1 MYMAYLYRHIRLDEN
16 VPFYIGIG
24 TDASFSRSKERCRR
38 SELWNK
44 IAAKTEHTVQI
55 LFDDLTWEEAKQ
67 KEIEFIALYGRID
80 KRLGTL
86 ANLTDGGD
94 GTLGAIVSKEKRELF
109 SRVHSGKV
117 TSPEVREKISNTLKS
132 KPRDEEKIAKLVEG
146 SLRYAKSQIKKVLCT
161 DTGMVF
167 ESATDAAS
175 YFKISRTAIVR
186 QINGI
191 RKNKNNLTYI
201 K

>member
-1 MYMAYLYRHIRLDEN
+1 MAYVYRHIRLDKN

-24 TDASFSRSKERCRR
+24 TDASFSRSRETTRR
-38 SELWNK
+38 NKLWSR
-44 IAAKTEHTVQI
+44 IAEKTEHQVQI
-55 LFDDLTWEEAKQ
+55 LFDNLTHEEAKQ

-146 SLRYAKSQIKKVLCT
+146 SLKYSKSQIKKVLCI

-167 ESATDAAS
+167 ESATDAAL
-175 YFKISRTAIVR
+175 YFNITRTAIVR

-191 RKNKNNLTYI
+191 RKNKHNLKYT

>member
-24 TDASFSRSKERCRR
+24 TDASFSRSRERCRR

-44 IAAKTEHTVQI
+44 IAAKTEHRVQI
-55 LFDDLTWEEAKQ
+55 LFDNLTWEEAKQ

-117 TSPEVREKISNTLKS
+117 TSPEVKEKISNTLKS
-132 KPRDEEKIAKLVEG
+132 KPRDEEKIVKFVEG

-175 YFKISRTAIVR
+175 YFKITRTAIVR

>member
-1 MYMAYLYRHIRLDEN
+1 MAYLYRHIRLDEN

-24 TDASFSRSKERCRR
+24 TDASFSRSRETTRR
-38 SELWNK
+38 NKLWIR
-44 IAAKTEHTVQI
+44 IAAKTEHRVEI

-109 SRVHSGKV
+109 SRVHSGKIH
-117 TSPEVREKISNTLKS
+117 SPEVRKKISNTLKS
-132 KPRDEEKIAKLVEG
+132 KPRDEEKIAKFVEG
-146 SLRYAKSQIKKVLCT
+146 SLKYSQSQRKKVLCI

-167 ESATDAAS
+167 ESATAAAL
-175 YFKISRTAIVR
+175 YFNITRTAIVR
-186 QINGI
+186 QINGK
-191 RKNKNNLTYI
+191 RKNKHNLKYT

>member
-24 TDASFSRSKERCRR
+24 TDASFSRSRETTRR
-38 SELWNK
+38 NKLWIR
-44 IAAKTEHTVQI
+44 IAAKTEHRVEI

-80 KRLGTL
+80 KKLGPL

-94 GTLGAIVSKEKRELF
+94 GTLGAIVSKEMREMY
-109 SRVHSGKV
+109 SRVHSGKIH
-117 TSPEVREKISNTLKS
+117 SPEVRKKISDTLKS
-132 KPRDEEKIAKLVEG
+132 KPRDEAKIARFVEG
-146 SLRYAKSQIKKVLCT
+146 SLKYAKSQIKKVLCI

-167 ESATDAAS
+167 ESATDAS
-175 YFKISRTAIVR
+175 IYFGVNRNTIVR
-186 QINGI
+186 QINGT
-191 RKNKNNLTYI
+191 RKNKFNLTYI

>member
-24 TDASFSRSKERCRR
+24 TDASFSRSRERCRR
-38 SELWNK
+38 NELWNK
-44 IAAKTEHTVQI
+44 IAAKTEHRVQI
-55 LFDDLTWEEAKQ
+55 LFDNLTWEEAKQ

-94 GTLGAIVSKEKRELF
+94 GTLGASVSKEKRELF

-117 TSPEVREKISNTLKS
+117 TSPEVKEKISNTLKS
-132 KPRDEEKIAKLVEG
+132 KPRDEEKIAKFVEG
-146 SLRYAKSQIKKVLCT
+146 SLRYAKSQIKR
-161 DTGMVF
+161 
-167 ESATDAAS
+167 
-175 YFKISRTAIVR
+175 YFVQTLEWFLSL
-186 QINGI
+186 QQMLH
-191 RKNKNNLTYI
+191 LTL

>member
-1 MYMAYLYRHIRLDEN
+1 MYMAYVYRHIRLDKN

-24 TDASFSRSKERCRR
+24 TDASFSRSRETTRR
-38 SELWNK
+38 NKLWSR
-44 IAAKTEHTVQI
+44 IAEKTEHKVQI
-55 LFDDLTWEEAKQ
+55 LFDNLTHEEAKQ

-80 KRLGTL
+80 KKLGPL

-146 SLRYAKSQIKKVLCT
+146 SLKYSKSQIKKVLCI
-161 DTGMVF
+161 DTGIVF
-167 ESATDAAS
+167 ESATAAAL
-175 YFKISRTAIVR
+175 YFNITRTAIVR

-191 RKNKNNLTYI
+191 RKNKHNLKYT

>member
-1 MYMAYLYRHIRLDEN
+1 MYMAYVYRHIRLDEN

-24 TDASFSRSKERCRR
+24 TDASFSRSRETTRR
-38 SELWNK
+38 NKLWIR
-44 IAAKTEHTVQI
+44 IAAKTEHRVEI

-109 SRVHSGKV
+109 SRVHSGKIH
-117 TSPEVREKISNTLKS
+117 SPEVRKKISNTLKS

-146 SLRYAKSQIKKVLCT
+146 SLRYSKSQIKKVLCT

-175 YFKISRTAIVR
+175 YFKITRTAIVR

-191 RKNKNNLTYI
+191 RKNKFNLTYI

>member
-1 MYMAYLYRHIRLDEN
+1 MYMAYVYRHIRLDKN

-24 TDASFSRSKERCRR
+24 TDASFSRSRETTRR
-38 SELWNK
+38 NKLWSR
-44 IAAKTEHTVQI
+44 IAEKTEHQVQI
-55 LFDDLTWEEAKQ
+55 LFDNLTHEEAKQ

-80 KRLGTL
+80 KKLGTL

-117 TSPEVREKISNTLKS
+117 NSPEVRKKISDTLKS

-146 SLRYAKSQIKKVLCT
+146 SLKYAKSQIKKVLCI
-161 DTGMVF
+161 DTGIVF
-167 ESATDAAS
+167 ESATAAAL
-175 YFKISRTAIVR
+175 YFNITRTAIVR
-186 QINGI
+186 QINGK
-191 RKNKNNLTYI
+191 RKNKHNLKYI

>member
-1 MYMAYLYRHIRLDEN
+1 MYMAYVYRHIRLDKN

-24 TDASFSRSKERCRR
+24 TDASFSRSRETTRR
-38 SELWNK
+38 NKLWSR
-44 IAAKTEHTVQI
+44 IAEKTEHQVQI
-55 LFDDLTWEEAKQ
+55 LFDNLTHEEAKQ

-146 SLRYAKSQIKKVLCT
+146 SLKYSKSQIKKVLCI

-167 ESATDAAS
+167 ESATDAAL
-175 YFKISRTAIVR
+175 YFNITRTAIVR

-191 RKNKNNLTYI
+191 RKNKHNLKYT

>member
-24 TDASFSRSKERCRR
+24 TDASFSRSRETTRR
-38 SELWNK
+38 NKLWIR
-44 IAAKTEHTVQI
+44 IAAKTEHRVEI

-109 SRVHSGKV
+109 SRVHSGKIH
-117 TSPEVREKISNTLKS
+117 SPEVRKKISNTLKS

-175 YFKISRTAIVR
+175 YFKITRTAIVR
-186 QINGI
+186 QINGT
-191 RKNKNNLTYI
+191 RKNKFNLTYI

>member
-1 MYMAYLYRHIRLDEN
+1 
-16 VPFYIGIG
+16 
-24 TDASFSRSKERCRR
+24 
-38 SELWNK
+38 
-44 IAAKTEHTVQI
+44 
-55 LFDDLTWEEAKQ
+55 
-67 KEIEFIALYGRID
+67 LYGRID

-86 ANLTDGGD
+86 ANLTDGGE

-132 KPRDEEKIAKLVEG
+132 KPRDEEKIAKFVEG
-146 SLRYAKSQIKKVLCT
+146 SLKYSQSQRKKVLCI

-167 ESATDAAS
+167 ESATAAAL
-175 YFKISRTAIVR
+175 YFNITRTAIVR

-191 RKNKNNLTYI
+191 RKNKHNLKYI

>member
-1 MYMAYLYRHIRLDEN
+1 MAYVYRHIRLDKN

-24 TDASFSRSKERCRR
+24 TDESFARSRERCRR
-38 SELWNK
+38 NKLWNK
-44 IAAKTEHTVQI
+44 IAAKTEHKVQI

-80 KRLGTL
+80 KGLGSL
-86 ANLTDGGD
+86 SNLTDGGD

-109 SRVHSGKV
+109 SRVHSGKIH
-117 TSPEVREKISNTLKS
+117 SPEVREKISNTLKS
-132 KPRDEEKIAKLVEG
+132 KPRDEEKIARFVEG

-175 YFKISRTAIVR
+175 YFKITRTAIVR
-186 QINGI
+186 QINGK
-191 RKNKNNLTYI
+191 RKNKFNLTYI